1 MSDDTQHSISDEQRK
16 SVRKVMLS
24 KAIFVSH
31 DVRSSSAVTLDISTG
46 GLSVTLPSPLEIGQ
60 ACAISF
66 DVPTETM
73 RERSL
78 INGTV
83 SSCVPR
89 GDHGYRI
96 GIHYVQSDDISKQ
109 LIAAAVDT
117 YLDEDA

>member
-1 MSDDTQHSISDEQRK
+1 MSNHADSGNGADMRK

-24 KAIFVSH
+24 KAIFVTH
-31 DVRSSSAVTLDISTG
+31 NVRSSSAITLDISTG
-46 GLSVTLPSPLEIGQ
+46 GLSVTLPGPLEVGQ

-66 DVPTETM
+66 DVPTEGM
-73 RERSL
+73 KERSL

-89 GDHGYRI
+89 GDQAFRI
-96 GIHYVQSDDISKQ
+96 GIHYVQSDEISKQ